1 MRPLILASAVLLV
14 LSGCAA
20 SEPTAEPTE
29 LTSAQAQSSEPTETA
44 TAESDQNVEPEESS
58 ETESGAKETESGSSS
73 EDDRQEDEDSDETGE
88 SESSDGSERES
99 EEFEEAAQSQ
109 SPSPSPT
116 QTQAPEPEIV
126 GYTLAQ
132 VAEKNSSADCW
143 VAIDGGVYDL
153 TMWIRS
159 HPGGSG
165 AITQL
170 CGTDGTSQ
178 FLGMHGG
185 QARPASTLDGY
196 YIGPLR

>member
-29 LTSAQAQSSEPTETA
+29 LTSAQVQSAEPTETA
-44 TAESDQNVEPEESS
+44 QSDQTAQPEESS
-58 ETESGAKETESGSSS
+58 ETESGLEETESGAST
-73 EDDRQEDEDSDETGE
+73 ELERQEDEDSNETGE
-88 SESSDGSERES
+88 SEAADESERES
-99 EEFEEAAQSQ
+99 EESQEAAQSP

-159 HPGGSG
+159 HPGGAG